1 MAEKGWDHPEET
13 FVSIREAFN
22 TDRFTVTKDKHS
34 IHDTRLIFFMEKIIG
49 ANSFVKD
56 IMRDGLGPDFVIPPP
71 QTFEN
76 KNNKSARNNINF
88 FCKKV
93 DEWAQEGFITKL
105 TEKPLCINP
114 MTVATKT
121 NSETGEQ
128 KKRL

>member
-1 MAEKGWDHPEET
+1 
-13 FVSIREAFN
+13 
-22 TDRFTVTKDKHS
+22 
-34 IHDTRLIFFMEKIIG
+34 MEKIIG

-76 KNNKSARNNINF
+76 ENNKSARNNINF

-93 DEWAQEGFITKL
+93 DEWEQEGFITKL